1 MKVNESTVLIGT
13 TLLVVALALVMA
25 WRASAIPGYI
35 KPSDSPSVMIGNAE
49 CAQVEVAVDFGGDGK
64 VRYCAKWR

>member
-1 MKVNESTVLIGT
+1 MTETKVLIVST
-13 TLLVVALALVMA
+13 MLLVAVALFVAS
-25 WRASAIPGYI
+25 RASAIPSYI
-35 KPSDSPSVMIGNAE
+35 QPSDSPSIMIGNAE

>member
-1 MKVNESTVLIGT
+1 MTETKVLIVSAM
-13 TLLVVALALVMA
+13 LLVAVALFVAS
-25 WRASAIPGYI
+25 RASAIPGYI
-35 KPSDSPSVMIGNAE
+35 KPSDSPSIMIGNAE

>member
-1 MKVNESTVLIGT
+1 MTKTKVLIVST
-13 TLLVVALALVMA
+13 TLLVAVALFVAS
-25 WRASAIPGYI
+25 RASAIPSYI

>member
-35 KPSDSPSVMIGNAE
+35 KPSDSPSVMMAMSSACELTPAFRKI
-49 CAQVEVAVDFGGDGK
+49 VPS
-64 VRYCAKWR
+64 